1 MLKKAGTAPGARSPV
16 PPGSRRA
23 LWALAVLDVGVVAW
37 MAAMGEWFDST
48 SRLTAV
54 VTLGG
59 NHLLVLWLAV
69 AGFAILAAL
78 APLTGGFTVVA
89 PWQMV
94 LIAAAGAVSVVALGG
109 MLSIAALI
117 WSGVLAAAL
126 LGRAFLWRP

>member
-1 MLKKAGTAPGARSPV
+1 MLKKVRSASSARSPL
-16 PPGSRRA
+16 PPGTRRA
-23 LWALAVLDVGVVAW
+23 LWILAVLDVGVVAW
-37 MAAMGEWFDST
+37 MTAMGEWFDTT

-69 AGFAILAAL
+69 AGFAILGTL
-78 APLTGGFTVVA
+78 APLTGGFAVVA

-109 MLSIAALI
+109 VLSIAALV
-117 WSGVLAAAL
+117 WCGVLAAAL